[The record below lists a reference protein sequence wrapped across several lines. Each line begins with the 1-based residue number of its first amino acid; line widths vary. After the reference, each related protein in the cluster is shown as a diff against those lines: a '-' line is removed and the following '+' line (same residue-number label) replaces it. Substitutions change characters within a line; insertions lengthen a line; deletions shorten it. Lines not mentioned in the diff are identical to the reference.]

1 MAEEYYDF
9 NADLRRRRS
18 LAEESLEEQM
28 MGLSSMVSR
37 SVALLNDVVTALMEG
52 DDERLKRVHS
62 RIKENKEVVESMKE
76 DALSYLARL
85 GDILSNSSLYRSVFL
100 SLTRIAQLME
110 GVAYRAYLATSNSH
124 IDSQV
129 ISELITKLSN
139 TIMEEYSKLESSIQL
154 LGSNPRRSY
163 EETQVIL
170 RLEDEADDLYR
181 QLSFTMYK
189 TLHNNLVGLMLMR
202 DIVEMMED
210 IADLIRDAS
219 EDVKFLALH
228 KVQRG

>member
-28 MGLSSMVSR
+28 LGLSSMVSR
-37 SVALLNDVVTALMEG
+37 SVALLNDVVAALVEG

-62 RIKENKEVVESMKE
+62 KVKENKEVVESMKE

-85 GDILSNSSLYRSVFL
+85 GDILSTSSLYRSVFL

-110 GVAYRAYLATSNSH
+110 GVAYRAYLATSNSR
-124 IDSQV
+124 IDSPV
-129 ISELITKLSN
+129 ISELVTKLSN
-139 TIMEEYSKLESSIQL
+139 TIIEEYSKLESSIQL